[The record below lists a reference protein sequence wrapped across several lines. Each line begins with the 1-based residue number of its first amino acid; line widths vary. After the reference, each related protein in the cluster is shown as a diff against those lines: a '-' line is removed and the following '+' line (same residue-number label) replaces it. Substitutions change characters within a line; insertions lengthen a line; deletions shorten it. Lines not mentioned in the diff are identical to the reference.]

1 MFAVIRTGGKQYRV
15 APNDI
20 IEIEKIAGEPGDIVQ
35 LGDVLMLAGEGDPKT
50 GSPVAGA
57 SVAAEVLE
65 QKRADKIIVFKKKRR
80 QGYRRTRGH
89 RQLLTALRITEI
101 LTDGKKPSK
110 AAAKPAPAKT
120 ETKAAEKPADT
131 KAETKPAAKQAEKKA
146 EAKPE
151 AKKPAPQERKAR
163 APARNTPPA
172 AKREAKEV
180 PAKAKPTGRTARCWS
195 TRSSFTCRF
204 SGSSPTSSSITV
216 PPSASRNSPRWRV
229 EAPVNAPFS

>member
-35 LGDVLMLAGEGDPKT
+35 LGEVLLLAGEGDPKT

-89 RQLLTALRITEI
+89 RQMLTALRITEI

-110 AAAKPAPAKT
+110 AAAKPAPVKT
-120 ETKAAEKPADT
+120 ETKAADKPADT
-131 KAETKPAAKQAEKKA
+131 KSETKKAETESAAKKA
-146 EAKPE
+146 EAKPA
-151 AKKPAPQERKAR
+151 AKKPAAKTAAKKAPTKAVEK
-163 APARNTPPA
+163 APAKKAA
-172 AKREAKEV
+172 AKKA
-180 PAKAKPTGRTARCWS
+180 PAKKAPAKKKS
-195 TRSSFTCRF
+195 
-204 SGSSPTSSSITV
+204 
-216 PPSASRNSPRWRV
+216 
-229 EAPVNAPFS
+229 

>member
-35 LGDVLMLAGEGDPKT
+35 FGDVLMLAGEGDPKT

-89 RQLLTALRITEI
+89 RQMLTALRITEI

-110 AAAKPAPAKT
+110 AAAKPAPVKT
-120 ETKAAEKPADT
+120 ETKAAEKPAET
-131 KAETKPAAKQAEKKA
+131 KAEAKPAAKQAEKKA

-151 AKKPAPQERKAR
+151 AKKPAAKTAAKKAPAKSAQKAAAEKAPAKKAAAKR
-163 APARNTPPA
+163 APAKKA
-172 AKREAKEV
+172 
-180 PAKAKPTGRTARCWS
+180 PAKKKS
-195 TRSSFTCRF
+195 
-204 SGSSPTSSSITV
+204 
-216 PPSASRNSPRWRV
+216 
-229 EAPVNAPFS
+229 